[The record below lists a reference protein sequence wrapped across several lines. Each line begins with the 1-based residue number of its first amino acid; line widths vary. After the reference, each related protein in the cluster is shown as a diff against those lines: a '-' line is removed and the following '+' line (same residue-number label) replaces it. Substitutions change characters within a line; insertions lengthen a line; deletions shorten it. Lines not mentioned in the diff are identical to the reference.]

1 MAGAGNGTVRAAVV
15 LLGMAL
21 LCGCA
26 APGQEVKPDQP
37 EPPFSVRLPLLE
49 TKDMDVRAEPPAVQP
64 ELALPPPHPSASG
77 VEEGNARS
85 LRMLEIHHGGGKSSR
100 PPAGTPA
107 EPDEKP

>member
-1 MAGAGNGTVRAAVV
+1 MGVGSGKSRATAV

-21 LCGCA
+21 LYGCA
-26 APGQEVKPDQP
+26 APGQKVKPDQP
-37 EPPFSVRLPLLE
+37 EPPFSVRLPVLE
-49 TKDMDVRAEPPAVQP
+49 TKDMDVRAEPPVVQP

-85 LRMLEIHHGGGKSSR
+85 LRMLDIHRGGGKSSR
-100 PPAGTPA
+100 PPAGAPP